1 MYTNTTNDSTV
12 ISQAVRVDR
21 WQSAREYVGEVE
33 QALGQ
38 CEEFFRLAPGARIKV
53 TIKDASGTPPI
64 TDYVSAAFVA
74 EDGQSVQEW
83 SIMAVGDV
91 IIAIQHIGST
101 RPPATFLN
109 DVEKKVLA
117 RIDPTDFAAGRRRPG
132 VHRAGGLHGDHR
144 PGQRVGR
151 RDPGRCGDAGRHR
164 GTRHRPAHHG
174 PQVSATDPFDAL
186 RADLADQV
194 AALAAVVDP
203 LASQD
208 LLTPTPAEGWDIADQ
223 LGHLAAFDEHGT
235 TAMVDPDRFRAD
247 LAHALDTGTD
257 PVAAATARGRDL
269 GPGGCRDWWHTASA
283 TLARAAAGL
292 EPRQR
297 LPWYGPDMGAMSFL
311 TARLMET
318 WAHGQDVRD
327 ALGLEPEASRRLR
340 HVADIGVRARP
351 FSYAIR
357 AMEVPS
363 APIRVALGARR
374 PGVGL
379 GRRGGRRRGQRPG
392 HRLLPPGD
400 PTPPP

>member
-1 MYTNTTNDSTV
+1 
-12 ISQAVRVDR
+12 
-21 WQSAREYVGEVE
+21 
-33 QALGQ
+33 
-38 CEEFFRLAPGARIKV
+38 
-53 TIKDASGTPPI
+53 
-64 TDYVSAAFVA
+64 
-74 EDGQSVQEW
+74 
-83 SIMAVGDV
+83 
-91 IIAIQHIGST
+91 
-101 RPPATFLN
+101 
-109 DVEKKVLA
+109 
-117 RIDPTDFAAGRRRPG
+117 
-132 VHRAGGLHGDHR
+132 
-144 PGQRVGR
+144 
-151 RDPGRCGDAGRHR
+151 
-164 GTRHRPAHHG
+164 
-174 PQVSATDPFDAL
+174 VSATDPFDAL
-186 RADLADQV
+186 RDDLADQV

-363 APIRVALGARR
+363 TPIRVALVAPDGQEWAWGDEAAADVVSGPAIDFCLLVTQRRHRDDLSLLVSGPAAEEWLGIAQAFAGGPTDGRPPLAR
-374 PGVGL
+374 
-379 GRRGGRRRGQRPG
+379 
-392 HRLLPPGD
+392 
-400 PTPPP
+400 